1 MKSKVF
7 LFSDDIFFNLVF
19 EEQFSSLS
27 YCSLIASTNFSDIT
41 NIDQFE
47 KNDLAIFY
55 SVKQDQVTKI
65 KKLLAEVS
73 YFFPAI
79 IIGSSEDILTLEK
92 NSFIFLKTPFY
103 FNELLKIIEN
113 ITLQRELIDY
123 SNLKFGKI
131 ILDMTGKVIKG
142 LNNSVKLTD
151 KEARIMWH
159 LIEAKGDTISQDYLL
174 NKVWGYNKDIETKT
188 LTTHIYTIRKKIIPF
203 KKVLSIESS
212 ENGYY
217 IG

>member
-27 YCSLIASTNFSDIT
+27 YCSLIASDNFSDIT
-41 NIDQFE
+41 NTDQFE
-47 KNDLAIFY
+47 KNDVAIFY
-55 SVKQDQVTKI
+55 SVKQEQVTKI
-65 KKLLAEVS
+65 KKLLSEVS

-79 IIGSSEDILTLEK
+79 IIGASEDILTLEK

-113 ITLQRELIDY
+113 ITLQRDIIDY

-131 ILDMTGKVIKG
+131 ILDMTGKLIKG

-159 LIEAKGDTISQDYLL
+159 LIDAKGDTISQDYLL

-188 LTTHIYTIRKKIIPF
+188 LTTHIYTIRKKITPF
-203 KKVLSIESS
+203 KNVLSIESS

-217 IG
+217 ID

>member
-27 YCSLIASTNFSDIT
+27 HFNLIASINFSEIT
-41 NIDQFE
+41 NLDQFE
-47 KNDLAIFY
+47 KNDVAIFY
-55 SVKQDQVTKI
+55 SVKQEQVTKI
-65 KKLLAEVS
+65 KKLLSEVS

-79 IIGSSEDILTLEK
+79 IIGASEDILTLEK

-113 ITLQRELIDY
+113 ITLQRDIIDY

-131 ILDMTGKVIKG
+131 ILDMTGKLIKG

-159 LIEAKGDTISQDYLL
+159 LIDAKGDTISQDYLL

-188 LTTHIYTIRKKIIPF
+188 LTTHIYTIRKKITPF
-203 KKVLSIESS
+203 KNVLSIESS

>member
-27 YCSLIASTNFSDIT
+27 YCSLIASDNFSDIT
-41 NIDQFE
+41 NTDQFE
-47 KNDLAIFY
+47 KNDVAIFY
-55 SVKQDQVTKI
+55 SVKQEQVTKI
-65 KKLLAEVS
+65 KKLLSEVY

-103 FNELLKIIEN
+103 FSELLKIIEN

-159 LIEAKGDTISQDYLL
+159 LIEAKGNTISQDYLL

>member
-1 MKSKVF
+1 LSH
-7 LFSDDIFFNLVF
+7 FN
-19 EEQFSSLS
+19 
-27 YCSLIASTNFSDIT
+27 LIASINFSEIT
-41 NIDQFE
+41 NLDQFE
-47 KNDLAIFY
+47 KNDVAIFY
-55 SVKQDQVTKI
+55 SVKQEQVTKI
-65 KKLLAEVS
+65 KKLLSEVS

-79 IIGSSEDILTLEK
+79 IIGASEDILTLEK

-113 ITLQRELIDY
+113 ITLQRDIIDY

-131 ILDMTGKVIKG
+131 ILDMTGKLIKG

-159 LIEAKGDTISQDYLL
+159 LIDAKGDTISQDYLL

-188 LTTHIYTIRKKIIPF
+188 LTTHIYTIRKKITPF
-203 KKVLSIESS
+203 KNVLSIESS

-217 IG
+217 ID

>member
-1 MKSKVF
+1 
-7 LFSDDIFFNLVF
+7 
-19 EEQFSSLS
+19 
-27 YCSLIASTNFSDIT
+27 
-41 NIDQFE
+41 
-47 KNDLAIFY
+47 
-55 SVKQDQVTKI
+55 
-65 KKLLAEVS
+65 
-73 YFFPAI
+73 
-79 IIGSSEDILTLEK
+79 LEK

-113 ITLQRELIDY
+113 IILQRELIDY

-159 LIEAKGDTISQDYLL
+159 LIEAKGETISQDYLL

>member
-1 MKSKVF
+1 LKSKVF

-27 YCSLIASTNFSDIT
+27 FCNLIVSTNFSDIT
-41 NIDQFE
+41 NIDQFK
-47 KNDLAIFY
+47 KNDVAIFY
-55 SVKQDQVTKI
+55 SVKQEQVTKI
-65 KKLLAEVS
+65 KKLLFEAS

-92 NSFIFLKTPFY
+92 NSFLFLKIPFY
-103 FNELLKIIEN
+103 FNELLKITEN
-113 ITLQRELIDY
+113 IILQRDIIDY

-131 ILDMTGKVIKG
+131 ILDMTGKVVKG
-142 LNNSVKLTD
+142 LNNSIKLTD
-151 KEARIMWH
+151 KEAKIMWH
-159 LIEAKGDTISQDYLL
+159 LIEAKGDSISQDYLL

-188 LTTHIYTIRKKIIPF
+188 LTTHIYTIRKKITPF
-203 KKVLSIESS
+203 KNVLSIESS

>member
-1 MKSKVF
+1 M
-7 LFSDDIFFNLVF
+7 
-19 EEQFSSLS
+19 
-27 YCSLIASTNFSDIT
+27 
-41 NIDQFE
+41 
-47 KNDLAIFY
+47 
-55 SVKQDQVTKI
+55 
-65 KKLLAEVS
+65 
-73 YFFPAI
+73 
-79 IIGSSEDILTLEK
+79 EK

-159 LIEAKGDTISQDYLL
+159 LIEAKGDTIGQDYLL

>member
-27 YCSLIASTNFSDIT
+27 FCNLIVSTNFSDIT
-41 NIDQFE
+41 NIDQFK
-47 KNDLAIFY
+47 KNDVAIFY
-55 SVKQDQVTKI
+55 SVKQEQVTKI
-65 KKLLAEVS
+65 KKLLFQAS

-92 NSFIFLKTPFY
+92 NSFLFLKIPFY
-103 FNELLKIIEN
+103 FNELLKITEN
-113 ITLQRELIDY
+113 IILQRDIIDY

-131 ILDMTGKVIKG
+131 ILDMTGKLIKG

-159 LIEAKGDTISQDYLL
+159 LIDAKGDTISQDYLL
-174 NKVWGYNKDIETKT
+174 NKIWGYNKDIETKT
-188 LTTHIYTIRKKIIPF
+188 LTTHIYTIRKKIAPF
-203 KKVLSIESS
+203 KGILSIESS
-212 ENGYY
+212 ENGYQ
-217 IG
+217 IR

>member
-1 MKSKVF
+1 MKSKIF

-27 YCSLIASTNFSDIT
+27 HFNLIASINFSEIT
-41 NIDQFE
+41 NLDQFE
-47 KNDLAIFY
+47 KNDVAIFY
-55 SVKQDQVTKI
+55 SVKQEQVTKI
-65 KKLLAEVS
+65 KKLLSEVS

-79 IIGSSEDILTLEK
+79 IIGASEDILTLEK

-113 ITLQRELIDY
+113 ITLQRDIIDY

-131 ILDMTGKVIKG
+131 ILDMTGKLIKG

-159 LIEAKGDTISQDYLL
+159 LIDAKGDTISQDYLL

-188 LTTHIYTIRKKIIPF
+188 LTTHIYTIRKKITPF
-203 KKVLSIESS
+203 KNVLSIESS

-217 IG
+217 ID

>member
-7 LFSDDIFFNLVF
+7 LFSEDTFFNSVF

-27 YCSLIASTNFSDIT
+27 DCNLIISANFSEII

-47 KNDLAIFY
+47 KNDVVIFY
-55 SVKQDQVTKI
+55 SLKQEQVTKI
-65 KKLLAEVS
+65 KKLLLEVS

-92 NSFIFLKTPFY
+92 NSFVFLKTPFY

-113 ITLQRELIDY
+113 ISLQRDIIDY
-123 SNLKFGKI
+123 SNLKFKKI
-131 ILDMTGKVIKG
+131 ILDMTGKVLKG

-151 KEARIMWH
+151 KEARIIWH
-159 LIEAKGDTISQDYLL
+159 LIEAKGNAISQDYLL

-203 KKVLSIESS
+203 KNILSIESS
-212 ENGYY
+212 EKGYY
-217 IG
+217 IN

>member
-27 YCSLIASTNFSDIT
+27 YCNLIASVNFSEII
-41 NIDQFE
+41 NINQFE
-47 KNDLAIFY
+47 KNDVAIFY
-55 SVKQDQVTKI
+55 SVKQDQITKI
-65 KKLLAEVS
+65 RKLLSKVS

-103 FNELLKIIEN
+103 FSELLKIIEN
-113 ITLQRELIDY
+113 IILQRDIIDY

-142 LNNSVKLTD
+142 LNYSVKLTD
-151 KEARIMWH
+151 KEARIIWH
-159 LIEAKGDTISQDYLL
+159 LIEAKGDSISQDYLL
-174 NKVWGYNKDIETKT
+174 KKVWGYNKDIETKT
-188 LTTHIYTIRKKIIPF
+188 LTTHIYTIRKKITPF
-203 KKVLSIESS
+203 KNVLFIESS

>member
-27 YCSLIASTNFSDIT
+27 YYNLIASVNFSEIT
-41 NIDQFE
+41 NINQFE
-47 KNDLAIFY
+47 KNDVAIFY
-55 SVKQDQVTKI
+55 SVKQDQITKI
-65 KKLLAEVS
+65 RKLLSKVS

-103 FNELLKIIEN
+103 FSELLKIIEN
-113 ITLQRELIDY
+113 IILQRDIIDY

-142 LNNSVKLTD
+142 LNYSVKLTD
-151 KEARIMWH
+151 KEARIIWH
-159 LIEAKGDTISQDYLL
+159 LIEAKGDSISQDYLL
-174 NKVWGYNKDIETKT
+174 KKVWGYNKDIETKT
-188 LTTHIYTIRKKIIPF
+188 LTTHIYTIRKKITPF
-203 KKVLSIESS
+203 KNVLSIESS

>member
-1 MKSKVF
+1 MKSKIF

-27 YCSLIASTNFSDIT
+27 YCNLIASVNFSEII
-41 NIDQFE
+41 NINQFE
-47 KNDLAIFY
+47 KNDVAIFY
-55 SVKQDQVTKI
+55 SVKQDQITKI
-65 KKLLAEVS
+65 RKLLSKVS

-103 FNELLKIIEN
+103 FSELLKIIEN
-113 ITLQRELIDY
+113 IILQRDIIDY

-159 LIEAKGDTISQDYLL
+159 LIDAKGDSISQDYLL
-174 NKVWGYNKDIETKT
+174 KKVWGYNKDIETKT
-188 LTTHIYTIRKKIIPF
+188 LTTHIYTIRKKITPF
-203 KKVLSIESS
+203 KNVLSIESS

>member
-27 YCSLIASTNFSDIT
+27 HFNLIASINFSEIT
-41 NIDQFE
+41 NLDQFE
-47 KNDLAIFY
+47 KNDVAIFY
-55 SVKQDQVTKI
+55 SVKQEQVTKI
-65 KKLLAEVS
+65 KKLLSEVS

-79 IIGSSEDILTLEK
+79 IIGASEDILTLEK

-113 ITLQRELIDY
+113 ITLQRDIIDY

-131 ILDMTGKVIKG
+131 ILDMTGKLIKG

-159 LIEAKGDTISQDYLL
+159 LIDAKGDTISQDYLL

-188 LTTHIYTIRKKIIPF
+188 LTTHIYTIRKKITPF
-203 KKVLSIESS
+203 KNVLSIESS
-212 ENGYY
+212 ESGYY
-217 IG
+217 ID

>member
-1 MKSKVF
+1 LKSKVF

-27 YCSLIASTNFSDIT
+27 YCNLIASVNFSEII
-41 NIDQFE
+41 NINQFE
-47 KNDLAIFY
+47 KNDVAIFY
-55 SVKQDQVTKI
+55 SVKQDQITKI
-65 KKLLAEVS
+65 RKLLSKVS

-103 FNELLKIIEN
+103 FSELLKIIEN
-113 ITLQRELIDY
+113 IILQRDIIDY

-142 LNNSVKLTD
+142 LNYSVKLTD
-151 KEARIMWH
+151 KEARIIWH
-159 LIEAKGDTISQDYLL
+159 LIEAKGDSISQDYLL
-174 NKVWGYNKDIETKT
+174 KKVWGYNKDIETKT
-188 LTTHIYTIRKKIIPF
+188 LTTHIYTIRKKITPF
-203 KKVLSIESS
+203 KNVLSIESS

>member
-27 YCSLIASTNFSDIT
+27 YCSLIASDNFSDIT
-41 NIDQFE
+41 NIDQFK
-47 KNDLAIFY
+47 KNDVAIFY
-55 SVKQDQVTKI
+55 SVKQEQVTKI
-65 KKLLAEVS
+65 KKLLFEAS

-92 NSFIFLKTPFY
+92 NSFLFLKIPFY
-103 FNELLKIIEN
+103 FNELLKITEN
-113 ITLQRELIDY
+113 IILQRDIIDY

-131 ILDMTGKVIKG
+131 ILDMTGKVVKG
-142 LNNSVKLTD
+142 LNNSIKLTD
-151 KEARIMWH
+151 KEAKIMWH
-159 LIEAKGDTISQDYLL
+159 LIEAKGDSISQDYLL

-188 LTTHIYTIRKKIIPF
+188 LTTHIYTIRKKITPF
-203 KKVLSIESS
+203 KNVLSIESS

-217 IG
+217 IS

>member
-1 MKSKVF
+1 MKSKIF

-27 YCSLIASTNFSDIT
+27 YCNLIASVNFSEIT
-41 NIDQFE
+41 NINQFE
-47 KNDLAIFY
+47 KNDVAIFY
-55 SVKQDQVTKI
+55 SIKQDQITKI
-65 KKLLAEVS
+65 RKLLSKVS

-103 FNELLKIIEN
+103 FSELLKIIEN
-113 ITLQRELIDY
+113 IILQRDIIDY

-142 LNNSVKLTD
+142 LNYSVKLTD
-151 KEARIMWH
+151 KEARIIWH
-159 LIEAKGDTISQDYLL
+159 LIEAKGDSISQDYLL
-174 NKVWGYNKDIETKT
+174 KKVWGYNKDIETKT
-188 LTTHIYTIRKKIIPF
+188 LTTHIYTIRKKITPF
-203 KKVLSIESS
+203 KNVLSIESS

>member
-1 MKSKVF
+1 M
-7 LFSDDIFFNLVF
+7 
-19 EEQFSSLS
+19 
-27 YCSLIASTNFSDIT
+27 
-41 NIDQFE
+41 
-47 KNDLAIFY
+47 
-55 SVKQDQVTKI
+55 
-65 KKLLAEVS
+65 
-73 YFFPAI
+73 
-79 IIGSSEDILTLEK
+79 
-92 NSFIFLKTPFY
+92 
-103 FNELLKIIEN
+103 KIIEN
-113 ITLQRELIDY
+113 FILQRDIIDY
-123 SNLKFGKI
+123 TNLKFGKI

-159 LIEAKGDTISQDYLL
+159 LIEAKGDSISQDYLL

-203 KKVLSIESS
+203 KNVLSIESS

>member
-27 YCSLIASTNFSDIT
+27 FCNLIVSTNFSDIT
-41 NIDQFE
+41 NIDQFK
-47 KNDLAIFY
+47 KNDVAIFY
-55 SVKQDQVTKI
+55 SVKQEQVTKI
-65 KKLLAEVS
+65 KKLLFQAS

-92 NSFIFLKTPFY
+92 NSFLFLKIPFY
-103 FNELLKIIEN
+103 FNELLKITEN
-113 ITLQRELIDY
+113 IILQRDIIDY

-131 ILDMTGKVIKG
+131 ILDMTGKVVKG
-142 LNNSVKLTD
+142 LNNSIKLTD
-151 KEARIMWH
+151 KEAKIMWH
-159 LIEAKGDTISQDYLL
+159 LIEAKGDSISQDYLL

-188 LTTHIYTIRKKIIPF
+188 LTTHIYTIRKKITPF
-203 KKVLSIESS
+203 KNVLSIESS

>member
-27 YCSLIASTNFSDIT
+27 HFNLIASINFSEIT
-41 NIDQFE
+41 NLDQFE
-47 KNDLAIFY
+47 KNDVAIFY
-55 SVKQDQVTKI
+55 SVKQEQVTKI
-65 KKLLAEVS
+65 KKLLSEVS

-79 IIGSSEDILTLEK
+79 IIGASEDILTLEK

-113 ITLQRELIDY
+113 ITLQRDIIDY

-131 ILDMTGKVIKG
+131 ILDMTGKSIKG
-142 LNNSVKLTD
+142 PNNSVKLTD

-159 LIEAKGDTISQDYLL
+159 LIDAKGDTISQDYLL

-188 LTTHIYTIRKKIIPF
+188 LTTHIYTIRKKIVPF
-203 KKVLSIESS
+203 KNILSIESS
-212 ENGYY
+212 EKGYY
-217 IG
+217 IN